1 MVPVHVQA
9 MGHAPQGLPIDRTI
23 VLIGMMGAIS
33 WNMAPSLMRP
43 GEEIDGGSWTGTAEQ
58 ARMVLGLFALLIAFG
73 FASAANG
80 AFQIATGRQSK
91 IFTALGLAVAAGVIA
106 IVYFTLRDMK

>member
-1 MVPVHVQA
+1 MRAVRESRARGWALLVI
-9 MGHAPQGLPIDRTI
+9 GLF
-23 VLIGMMGAIS
+23 LIGMMGAIS

-43 GEEIDGGSWTGTAEQ
+43 GVEIDGGTWTGTAEQ